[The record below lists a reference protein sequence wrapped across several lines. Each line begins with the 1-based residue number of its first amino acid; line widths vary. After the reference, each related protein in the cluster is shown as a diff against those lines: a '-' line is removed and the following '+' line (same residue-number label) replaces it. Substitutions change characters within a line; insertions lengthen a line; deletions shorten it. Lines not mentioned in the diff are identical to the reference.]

1 MPKSKPPSPHSRRAC
16 KKAFPSAQFGA
27 KRYALRWVTAATDGW
42 SSELRFRLVGKSVG
56 LKNGAAL
63 NLPRPMQLVPD
74 GVWEICQV
82 RRRSDKSFM
91 CQFQHLASPP
101 IPSIRIQPSRPAAA
115 EVGERCSRD
124 SCKIYPCI
132 MDFRSV
138 IITGL
143 VKDRDNVVL
152 NLIKSVSKVRALLA
166 RHCWR

>member
-115 EVGERCSRD
+115 APRAYGKAPPSSFASHDVWDCEVST
-124 SCKIYPCI
+124 SKIVCI
-132 MDFRSV
+132 E
-138 IITGL
+138 
-143 VKDRDNVVL
+143 
-152 NLIKSVSKVRALLA
+152 
-166 RHCWR
+166 C